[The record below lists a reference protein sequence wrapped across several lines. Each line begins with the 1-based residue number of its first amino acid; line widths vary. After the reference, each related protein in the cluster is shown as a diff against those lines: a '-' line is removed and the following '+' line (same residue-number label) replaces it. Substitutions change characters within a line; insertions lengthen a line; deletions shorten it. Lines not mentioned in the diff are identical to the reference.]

1 VKFREEELSPEDKKE
16 QDELVQVR
24 FVTLNFVEE
33 E

>member
-16 QDELVQVR
+16 QGELVQVR